1 MARVDLSLFLEPAD
15 VVRLCGG
22 AVYPAV
28 QRRRLKEKKI
38 AYIEDGSIHRR
49 PLVLRALVEK
59 MGGLEV
65 VVATVAPP
73 APDFSMFPK
82 VA

>member
-1 MARVDLSLFLEPAD
+1 MAMDRALFLEPAD

-28 QRRRLKEKKI
+28 QRRRLKDQKI

-49 PLVLRALVEK
+49 PLVLRALIER
-59 MGGLEV
+59 MGGLDV
-65 VVATVAPP
+65 VVATVAP
-73 APDFSMFPK
+73 AEPDFSMFPK